1 MKYNSKTCRLIKYNS
16 KTCRLIKYN
25 SKTCRLI
32 KEQQSIHYFHVGFR
46 TLLLGLLSIIIF
58 LSGSTMGDY
67 MRPKT
72 APGSEGGATLFT
84 LRYFTQQLYCSDIS
98 FKLIFLILVHVQLNF
113 L

>member
-1 MKYNSKTCRLIKYNS
+1 
-16 KTCRLIKYN
+16 
-25 SKTCRLI
+25 
-32 KEQQSIHYFHVGFR
+32 
-46 TLLLGLLSIIIF
+46 
-58 LSGSTMGDY
+58 MGDY

>member
-1 MKYNSKTCRLIKYNS
+1 M
-16 KTCRLIKYN
+16 
-25 SKTCRLI
+25 
-32 KEQQSIHYFHVGFR
+32 

-84 LRYFTQQLYCSDIS
+84 LRYFTQHLFNYTQIDMCEQSCTD
-98 FKLIFLILVHVQLNF
+98 
-113 L
+113 